1 MAPTQVQEAD
11 LKRELLQL
19 DELLGD
25 TRVRFR
31 HGQTQFASSQK
42 LIDVDLE
49 IRNARARPLSAELQL
64 DVRRL
69 LAHLRALDP
78 H

>member
-49 IRNARARPLSAELQL
+49 IRKARARPLSAELQL

-69 LAHLRALDP
+69 LARLRALDP

>member
-1 MAPTQVQEAD
+1 VATQVQEAD
-11 LKRELLQL
+11 LKRERLLL

-31 HGQTQFASSQK
+31 QGKTQFASLQK

-49 IRNARARPLSAELQL
+49 IRNALARPLSAELQL

-69 LAHLRALDP
+69 LARLRALDP

>member
-1 MAPTQVQEAD
+1 VAPTQVQEAD

-69 LAHLRALDP
+69 LACLRALDP

>member
-1 MAPTQVQEAD
+1 MAQTQVQEAD
-11 LKRELLQL
+11 LKRELLLL
-19 DELLGD
+19 DKLLGD

-31 HGQTQFASSQK
+31 HRDTQFASSQK

-49 IRNARARPLSAELQL
+49 IRNALARPLSAELQL
-64 DVRRL
+64 DVSRL
-69 LAHLRALDP
+69 LARLRALDP

>member
-1 MAPTQVQEAD
+1 MAPTQLQEAE
-11 LKRELLQL
+11 LKRELLLL
-19 DELLGD
+19 DKLLGD

-31 HGQTQFASSQK
+31 HGETQLAASQK

-49 IRNARARPLSAELQL
+49 IRNALARPLSAELQL

-69 LAHLRALDP
+69 LARLRALDP